1 LIKDV
6 GLRPVCIGDLET
18 AEALDGM
25 NNKNAKRLGYLVVAA
40 SWLAVFCLF
49 GYRSSFSILNPVM
62 IDSTGWEKTLPS
74 TGYSI
79 MMTVY
84 AITAF
89 FSGMIIDKWGT
100 RPAYL
105 LGAIFGGLG
114 FFLTSLVPVTSPAM
128 YLLVYGVFAGVG
140 TGMLWV
146 SSTVSV
152 RKWFVGKAY
161 ATWWGIA
168 FAGAPMAQVVLS
180 LVVKP
185 ILTNPEASVDSWR
198 IAMRVLAGIV
208 VVALLIAA
216 AIAKKSPEAYGL
228 KPFGL
233 PPAGAGPAKEEYVWT
248 PKEAFRTLPI
258 WGTVIAFLTAMVG
271 EFLIWTQVVRFWT
284 EDAGMNLAT
293 ATNLYIFI
301 GISGIF
307 TMPIFGRVADILV
320 SKLGDE
326 TKARKTM
333 LIFAPAVGVLACLI
347 LLASRSGSFVI
358 GIVACALF
366 AIYWAIEPGGCAGY
380 AGSVY
385 GRKSLGRIWGLT
397 TLIVMGIGPALGTY
411 VGSSLGAGGSYVPSV
426 WFALGAFAIS
436 AFAAVFLPLSAV
448 AKQSVQADVKTV
460 KS

>member
-1 LIKDV
+1 MED
-6 GLRPVCIGDLET
+6 
-18 AEALDGM
+18 
-25 NNKNAKRLGYLVVAA
+25 KNAKRLGYLVVAA

-62 IDSTGWEKTLPS
+62 ISSTGWEKTLPS

-79 MMTVY
+79 MMSVY

-89 FSGMIIDKWGT
+89 LSGMIIDKWGT
-100 RPAYL
+100 RPAYF

-114 FFLTSLVPVTSPAM
+114 FYLTSLVPDTSPM
-128 YLLVYGVFAGVG
+128 LYLLVYGLFAGVG

-161 ATWWGIA
+161 ATWWGVA

-185 ILTNPEASVDSWR
+185 ILTNPEAGADSWR
-198 IAMRVLAGIV
+198 IAMRILSVIV
-208 VVALLIAA
+208 FVALLLAA
-216 AIAKKSPEAYGL
+216 VIAKKSPEAYNL

-233 PPAGAGPAKEEYVWT
+233 PPAGAGPAKPEYLWT
-248 PKEAFRTLPI
+248 PKKAFKTTPI
-258 WGTVIAFLTAMVG
+258 WGTVLAFLTAMVG

-284 EDAGMNLAT
+284 VDAKLDLAT

-301 GISGIF
+301 GISGII
-307 TMPIFGRVADILV
+307 TMPLFGKIADMLV
-320 SKLGDE
+320 GKLGSE
-326 TKARKTM
+326 TKARKVM
-333 LIFAPAVGVLACLI
+333 LIFAPAVGVLACLV
-347 LLASRSGSFVI
+347 LLASGGGSFAI
-358 GIVACALF
+358 GVVACILF

-385 GRKSLGRIWGLT
+385 GRKSLGRIWGLA

-411 VGSSLGAGGSYVPSV
+411 VGSALGASGSYVPSV
-426 WFALGAFAIS
+426 QFAMGAFALS
-436 AFAAVFLPLSAV
+436 TVVAVFLPLTAHVPEEAKESV
-448 AKQSVQADVKTV
+448 AQPANV
-460 KS
+460 

>member
-1 LIKDV
+1 MDEKI
-6 GLRPVCIGDLET
+6 
-18 AEALDGM
+18 
-25 NNKNAKRLGYLVVAA
+25 AKRLGWMVVGA

-62 IDSTGWEKTLPS
+62 IKNTGWDPTLPS

-79 MMTVY
+79 MMSVY

-100 RPAYL
+100 RPAYF

-114 FFLTSLVPVTSPAM
+114 FFLTSLVPVTSPAL
-128 YLLVYGVFAGVG
+128 YLLVYGVFAGIG

-168 FAGAPMAQVVLS
+168 FAGAPMAQVALS

-185 ILTNPEASVDSWR
+185 ILTNPEAGIDSWR
-198 IAMRVLAGIV
+198 IAMRVLSGIV

-216 AIAKKSPEAYGL
+216 AIAKKAPEAYDL

-233 PPAGAGPAKEEYVWT
+233 PPAGAGGPVKDEYMWT
-248 PKEAFRTLPI
+248 PALAFKTLPI
-258 WGTVIAFLTAMVG
+258 WGTVVSFLTAMVG

-284 EDAGMNLAT
+284 VDGGLDLAT

-301 GISGIF
+301 GIAGIF
-307 TMPIFGRVADILV
+307 TMPLLGKVADALV
-320 SKLGDE
+320 STFGDE

-333 LIFAPAVGVLACLI
+333 LIFAPAVGAVACLT
-347 LLASRSGSFVI
+347 LLASGEGSFAI
-358 GIVACALF
+358 GVVACILF

-385 GRKSLGRIWGLT
+385 GRKSLGRIWGLA

-411 VGSSLGAGGSYVPSV
+411 VGSALGASGSYVPSIY
-426 WFALGAFAIS
+426 FAMGAFVIS
-436 AFAAVFLPLSAV
+436 TVASVFLPLTARVPQRAV
-448 AKQSVQADVKTV
+448 EIPSPATSG
-460 KS
+460 

>member
-1 LIKDV
+1 
-6 GLRPVCIGDLET
+6 
-18 AEALDGM
+18 M
-25 NNKNAKRLGYLVVAA
+25 NDKNAKRLGYMVVAA

-62 IDSTGWEKTLPS
+62 IESTGWEKTLPS

-185 ILTNPEASVDSWR
+185 ILTNPGASADSWR

-233 PPAGAGPAKEEYVWT
+233 PPAGAGPAKEEHTWT
-248 PKEAFRTLPI
+248 PKDAFRTLPI

-284 EDAGMNLAT
+284 VDAGMNLAT

-307 TMPIFGRVADILV
+307 TMPIFGRVADVLV
-320 SKLGDE
+320 GKLGDE

-333 LIFAPAVGVLACLI
+333 LIFAPAVGVLACLV

-358 GIVACALF
+358 GIVACILF

-385 GRKSLGRIWGLT
+385 GCKSLGRIWGLT

-411 VGSSLGAGGSYVPSV
+411 VGSSLGSGGSYVPSV
-426 WFALGAFAIS
+426 WFALSAFAIS
-436 AFAAVFLPLSAV
+436 TFAAVFLPSRPIFHPRPFF
-448 AKQSVQADVKTV
+448 
-460 KS
+460 

>member
-1 LIKDV
+1 
-6 GLRPVCIGDLET
+6 
-18 AEALDGM
+18 LDD
-25 NNKNAKRLGYLVVAA
+25 KNAQRLGYLVVAA

-62 IDSTGWEKTLPS
+62 IESTGWEKTLPS

-84 AITAF
+84 AITAY
-89 FSGMIIDKWGT
+89 FSGMIIDNWGT
-100 RPAYL
+100 RPAYF

-114 FFLTSLVPVTSPAM
+114 FFLTSLVPVSSPAM
-128 YLLVYGVFAGVG
+128 YLLVYGVFAGIG

-185 ILTNPEASVDSWR
+185 ILTNPEASADSWR
-198 IAMRVLAGIV
+198 LAMRVLSGIV

-216 AIAKKSPEAYGL
+216 AIAKKPPEAYGL

-233 PPAGAGPAKEEYVWT
+233 PPASAGPPKEETLWT
-248 PKEAFRTLPI
+248 PKQAFRTLPI

-284 EDAGMNLAT
+284 VDAGMNLAT

-307 TMPIFGRVADILV
+307 TMPLFGRAADMLV
-320 SKLGDE
+320 GKLGDE
-326 TKARKTM
+326 TKARKAM
-333 LIFAPAVGVLACLI
+333 LIFAPAVGVLACLV
-347 LLASRSGSFVI
+347 LLASGSGSFTI
-358 GIVACALF
+358 GILACVLF

-411 VGSSLGAGGSYVPSV
+411 AGSFLGAGGSYVPSV

-436 AFAAVFLPLSAV
+436 TVAAVFLPVGTHRKLEARAGTRA
-448 AKQSVQADVKTV
+448 AKA
-460 KS
+460 

>member
-1 LIKDV
+1 M
-6 GLRPVCIGDLET
+6 E
-18 AEALDGM
+18 E
-25 NNKNAKRLGYLVVAA
+25 KNAKQLSYFVVAA

-62 IDSTGWEKTLPS
+62 IKNTGWSPTLPS

-79 MMTVY
+79 MMSVY

-100 RPAYL
+100 RPAYF

-114 FFLTSLVPVTSPAM
+114 FFLTSLVPNTSPGM

-161 ATWWGIA
+161 ATWWGVA

-180 LVVKP
+180 LIVKP
-185 ILTNPEASVDSWR
+185 ILTNPESGAESWR
-198 IAMRVLAGIV
+198 LAMKILAVITF
-208 VVALLIAA
+208 VALLIAA
-216 AIAKKSPEAYGL
+216 AIAKKSPEAYNL

-233 PPAGAGPAKEEYVWT
+233 PPAGAGGSVKEEFMWT
-248 PKEAFRTLPI
+248 PGQAFKTLPI
-258 WGTVIAFLTAMVG
+258 WGTVVVFLTAMVG
-271 EFLIWTQVVRFWT
+271 EFLIWTQVVRYWT
-284 EDAGMNLAT
+284 TDAKMDLGT

-301 GISGIF
+301 GIAGIF
-307 TMPIFGRVADILV
+307 TMPIFGRIADMLV
-320 SKLGDE
+320 GKFGNE
-326 TKARKTM
+326 AQARKAM
-333 LIFAPAVGVLACLI
+333 LIFAPAVGVVACF
-347 LLASRSGSFVI
+347 LLLMSGSGSFAI
-358 GIVACALF
+358 GVAACILF

-380 AGSVY
+380 AGSIY
-385 GRKSLGRIWGLT
+385 GRKSLGRIWGLA

-411 VGSSLGAGGSYVPSV
+411 VGSALGAGGSYVPSI

-436 AFAAVFLPLSAV
+436 FVTAIFLPLTATQPQEAV
-448 AKQSVQADVKTV
+448 QQQPGIA
-460 KS
+460 